1 MGHQK
6 YQSCIEACVRCAA
19 ECESC
24 ADACLDEKD
33 VKALAACIRLDR
45 DCATICRA
53 AAGLMSRGSQFAD
66 DLCRVCAEVCEACEA
81 ECQKHAAMAH
91 CKRCAEACKRCAA
104 ECSKMAGVP
113 A

>member
-1 MGHQK
+1 MAHQQ
-6 YQSCIEACVRCAA
+6 YQACIEACIRCAT

-53 AAGLMSRGSQFAD
+53 AAGLMSRGSQFSA
-66 DLCRVCAEVCEACEA
+66 DLCRVCEACQA
-81 ECQKHAAMAH
+81 ECQKHATMAH
-91 CKRCAEACKRCAA
+91 CKSCAEACKRCAA
-104 ECSKMAGVP
+104 ECTKMAGV
-113 A
+113 AA